1 MCISRSQ
8 VRICGLEIM
17 NDDPSA
23 ADVVYAKLHD
33 EGTAR
38 DLSLAVDDGI
48 VDNASTDSRPPR
60 CSGTA
65 AGDALNRLWRA
76 AGSALSCVG
85 GFRADEQKTDTAGR
99 LKVGACDRSYVS
111 QNPTVLN

>member
-1 MCISRSQ
+1 MHWTMCISRSQ

-33 EGTAR
+33 GGTAR
-38 DLSLAVDDGI
+38 DLSLVAEDGI
-48 VDNASTDSRPPR
+48 VENARNSPPR
-60 CSGTA
+60 CSV
-65 AGDALNRLWRA
+65 AGDALNRLCRA
-76 AGSALSCVG
+76 AGSALSSVG

-99 LKVGACDRSYVS
+99 LKVGACGRSNVL
-111 QNPTVLN
+111 QNMRIC

>member
-1 MCISRSQ
+1 MHWTMCISWSQ

-33 EGTAR
+33 GGTAR

-48 VDNASTDSRPPR
+48 VDDNACTNSRP
-60 CSGTA
+60 A
-65 AGDALNRLWRA
+65 ALLCHR
-76 AGSALSCVG
+76 
-85 GFRADEQKTDTAGR
+85 GR
-99 LKVGACDRSYVS
+99 
-111 QNPTVLN
+111 

>member
-1 MCISRSQ
+1 MCISWSQ

-33 EGTAR
+33 GGTAR

-48 VDNASTDSRPPR
+48 VENASTVLTVVR
-60 CSGTA
+60 
-65 AGDALNRLWRA
+65 RA
-76 AGSALSCVG
+76 ALAL
-85 GFRADEQKTDTAGR
+85 RQATR
-99 LKVGACDRSYVS
+99 
-111 QNPTVLN
+111 